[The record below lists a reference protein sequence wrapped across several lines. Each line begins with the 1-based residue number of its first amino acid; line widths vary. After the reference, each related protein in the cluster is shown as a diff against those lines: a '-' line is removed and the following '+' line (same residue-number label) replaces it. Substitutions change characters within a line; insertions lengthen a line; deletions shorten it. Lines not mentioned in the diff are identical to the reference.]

1 MSKIFKKPQLSFW
14 QIWNMSFG
22 FLGVQ
27 IGYSLQNANTSRILS
42 AIGADPHNLSLFW
55 LAAPLAGLFV
65 QPIVGLSSDKTWTRL
80 GRRIPFILG
89 GAIVS
94 ALAMF
99 FMPNS
104 EHFAQLLPAV
114 FFGAMMLLFMDVSFN
129 VTMQPFRALVSDMV
143 DESQRNKGYAIQS
156 FLINVGAVVGS
167 LLPFL
172 LTNVFHVANEPGAG
186 QKVAPT
192 VIWAFYFGGGVLL
205 LSVLWTALRTKEYP
219 PEEYAKYNNL
229 EDIVEEKVSFMD
241 LLKNIPLTMKQ
252 LAITQFFSWFAL
264 FLMWVYTTQGISEHV
279 WKVNTWD
286 LGFAQEVIGKKL
298 TDNEVKAIN
307 DKVVTSQVF
316 LAKVNLESEN
326 NPVSKIINFFK
337 GNKVE
342 YEFSDAEIN
351 SFRKTLGVDNNSE
364 KYTKAIFET
373 AKKSVFKNDK
383 LPMEISYLKQTVKN
397 SNEAGDWTGVI
408 FAVYSVFA
416 AFFSLAITPLANKYG
431 RKNVYMASLIFGG
444 LGLISMLFI
453 QDKNILLIPMVGVGI
468 AWAGILALPYAILS
482 SSLPPKQTG
491 VYMGL
496 FNATITI
503 PQIAAGLLGGVIL
516 YFMKDISIKML
527 VIAGVSMILAGI
539 CAKLFITAK
548 ENE

>member
-229 EDIVEEKVSFMD
+229 ENEAEEKVSFMD

-264 FLMWVYTTQGISEHV
+264 FLMWVYTTQGIAEHI
-279 WKVNTWD
+279 WGT
-286 LGFAQEVIGKKL
+286 
-298 TDNEVKAIN
+298 
-307 DKVVTSQVF
+307 
-316 LAKVNLESEN
+316 
-326 NPVSKIINFFK
+326 
-337 GNKVE
+337 
-342 YEFSDAEIN
+342 SDAHSKE
-351 SFRKTLGVDNNSE
+351 F
-364 KYTKAIFET
+364 
-373 AKKSVFKNDK
+373 
-383 LPMEISYLKQTVKN
+383 
-397 SNEAGDWTGVI
+397 NEAGNWTGVI
-408 FAVYSVFA
+408 FAAYSVFA
-416 AFFSLAITPLANKYG
+416 ALFSLAITPLANKYG
-431 RKNVYMASLIFGG
+431 RKNIYMISLILGG
-444 LGLISMLFI
+444 FGLISMLFI
-453 QDKNILLIPMVGVGI
+453 QDKNLLLIPMVGVGI

-503 PQIAAGLLGGVIL
+503 PQIAAGLLGGVL
-516 YFMKDISIKML
+516 LSLVGGKAISML
-527 VIAGVSMILAGI
+527 VIAGVSMVLAGI
-539 CAKLFITAK
+539 CAKLFIRSIFMSQFLIFMVPFWARLSCILK
-548 ENE
+548 ARSHS